1 MGCGDHAFLRRGAA
15 KAACL
20 EKKLEKERENIRTYV
35 SKFRNTAI
43 HPHSPING
51 GVHEFNASF
60 SLVTEA

>member
-15 KAACL
+15 QAACL
-20 EKKLEKERENIRTYV
+20 EKKLEKKRENIRTYV

-43 HPHSPING
+43 HPHSPIHG